1 MATNTILR
9 LASKNQIKSKI
20 KKGQNGTFLAI
31 KHDAIDRQM

>member
-9 LASKNQIKSKI
+9 LAS